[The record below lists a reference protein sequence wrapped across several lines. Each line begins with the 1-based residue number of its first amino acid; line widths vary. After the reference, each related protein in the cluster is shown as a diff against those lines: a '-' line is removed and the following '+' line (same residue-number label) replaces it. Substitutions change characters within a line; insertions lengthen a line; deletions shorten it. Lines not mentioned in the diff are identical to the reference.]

1 MVLIKLILLGKK
13 LKDPENG
20 KYIILGESIKAFSSQ
35 ISVYLSLRLE
45 IYLERFNQPLYLM
58 LPEFEIISASILYFY
73 TLWNSNISYLL
84 LSCQFCFSKVIAKEV
99 EVEVDRVLEEDQ
111 GVMVEA
117 SLDQDP
123 VQANP

>member
-45 IYLERFNQPLYLM
+45 IYLKRFNQPLYLM

-73 TLWNSNISYLL
+73 TL
-84 LSCQFCFSKVIAKEV
+84 
-99 EVEVDRVLEEDQ
+99 
-111 GVMVEA
+111 
-117 SLDQDP
+117 
-123 VQANP
+123 